1 MTRFILYLLRWQ
13 LSGVVLAPVLALMTS
28 RPLWEPSIVAATIV
42 ANLIGGT
49 VFFWVD
55 KKIFKEIK

>member
-1 MTRFILYLLRWQ
+1 M
-13 LSGVVLAPVLALMTS
+13 LALMTS

-55 KKIFKEIK
+55 RKIFKENRNGNKTKRKNKSNRDR